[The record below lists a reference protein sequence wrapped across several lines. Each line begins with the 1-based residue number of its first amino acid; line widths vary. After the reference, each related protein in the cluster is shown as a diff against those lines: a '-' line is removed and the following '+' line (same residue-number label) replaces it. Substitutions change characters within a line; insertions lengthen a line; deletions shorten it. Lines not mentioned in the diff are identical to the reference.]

1 MFNRVLSFIG
11 LSETLAIFILIGFAI
26 VFALSFSS
34 YFKSIYIQQNEL
46 AVLLRSIDYEKLN
59 YVVRML
65 YRDDRYAT
73 FLFRRLDGVAK
84 PFVIF
89 IDDGSSYLRC
99 SSIVSVNG
107 GYINRGVLRSIDL
120 SEVNVASSSGVY
132 SYKYY
137 AKAMNYPLNDSVEL
151 CTIYPTS
158 NNVIATIQ
166 FDRPIRQGYSKTVFR
181 SNDRDWRLFGTI
193 IFKVSYL
200 VNPDAIHIKVNGQPY
215 RLRIGDI
222 VRIDIDAKTSQL
234 ILSQEG
240 QIIWIESLKTTRS
253 TIAINNLLI
262 ATNAD
267 IEMTPNMVAVDASS
281 IDLSLSIEI
290 GSNKAGFTRLTYGND
305 DIVNGDSNEY
315 IKVIG
320 WIFNASQP
328 LSIELTS
335 QSLNAEGIAYAIYM
349 GYQYK
354 PQLLRI
360 HIATILNNR
369 IYLLDTYEST
379 LE

>member
-1 MFNRVLSFIG
+1 MSNRELSFIG

-26 VFALSFSS
+26 VFAISLSS
-34 YFKSIYIQQNEL
+34 YFNSIYVQQNEL

-59 YVVRML
+59 YLVRML

-73 FLFRRLDGVAK
+73 FLFKRLDGVAK

-107 GYINRGVLRSIDL
+107 GYKNVLQSIDL
-120 SEVNVASSSGVY
+120 SEINVASSSGVY

-137 AKAMNYPLNDSVEL
+137 AKAMNYPLDDAIEL
-151 CTIYPTS
+151 CTIYPIS
-158 NNVIATIQ
+158 NNVVATIQ
-166 FDRPIRQGYSKTVFR
+166 FDKPLRQGYSKTVIN
-181 SNDRDWRLFGTI
+181 SNNRDWRLFGTM

-200 VNPDAIHIKVNGQPY
+200 RNPDITHITVDGQRY
-215 RLRIGDI
+215 RLRVGDI
-222 VRIDIDAKTSQL
+222 VRIDVDSKTSQL

-240 QIIWIESLKTTRS
+240 QLIWIEYLKTNQS

-267 IEMTPNMVAVDASS
+267 IEMAPDIVAVDASS

-290 GSNKAGFTRLTYGND
+290 SSNKAGFTRLIYGD
-305 DIVNGDSNEY
+305 EDIVNGNSDEY
-315 IKVIG
+315 IKVVG
-320 WIFNASQP
+320 WTVDASQP

-335 QSLNAEGIAYAIYM
+335 QNLNAEGIAYAIYT
-349 GYQYK
+349 GYHYK

-360 HIATILNNR
+360 HIAAILNNR
-369 IYLLDTYEST
+369 IYLLDTYE
-379 LE
+379 LNLD

>member
-1 MFNRVLSFIG
+1 MSNRGLSFIG

-26 VFALSFSS
+26 VFAISLSS
-34 YFKSIYIQQNEL
+34 YFNSIYVQQNEL

-59 YVVRML
+59 YLVRML

-73 FLFRRLDGVAK
+73 FLFKRLDGVAK

-107 GYINRGVLRSIDL
+107 GYKNVLQSIDL
-120 SEVNVASSSGVY
+120 SEINVASSSGVY

-137 AKAMNYPLNDSVEL
+137 AKAMNYPLDDAIEL
-151 CTIYPTS
+151 CTIYPIS
-158 NNVIATIQ
+158 NNVVATIQ
-166 FDRPIRQGYSKTVFR
+166 FDKPLRQGYSKTVIN
-181 SNDRDWRLFGTI
+181 SNNRDWRLFGTM

-200 VNPDAIHIKVNGQPY
+200 RNPDITHITVDGQRY
-215 RLRIGDI
+215 RLRVGDI
-222 VRIDIDAKTSQL
+222 VRIDIDTKTSQL
-234 ILSQEG
+234 VLSQEG
-240 QIIWIESLKTTRS
+240 QLIWIESLKTNQS

-267 IEMTPNMVAVDASS
+267 IEMAPDIVAVDASS

-290 GSNKAGFTRLTYGND
+290 SSNKAGFTRLIYGD
-305 DIVNGDSNEY
+305 EDIVNGNSDEY

-320 WIFNASQP
+320 WTVDASQP

-335 QSLNAEGIAYAIYM
+335 QNLNVEGIAYAIYT
-349 GYQYK
+349 GYHYK

-369 IYLLDTYEST
+369 IYLLDTYE
-379 LE
+379 LNLD

>member
-1 MFNRVLSFIG
+1 LQYLSH
-11 LSETLAIFILIGFAI
+11 LTST
-26 VFALSFSS
+26 
-34 YFKSIYIQQNEL
+34 SIYVQQNEL

-59 YVVRML
+59 YLVRML

-73 FLFRRLDGVAK
+73 FLFKRLDGVAK

-107 GYINRGVLRSIDL
+107 GYKNVLQSIDL
-120 SEVNVASSSGVY
+120 SEINVASSSGVY

-137 AKAMNYPLNDSVEL
+137 AKAMNYPLDDAIEL
-151 CTIYPTS
+151 CTIYPIS
-158 NNVIATIQ
+158 NNVVATIQ
-166 FDRPIRQGYSKTVFR
+166 FDKPLRQGYSKTVIN
-181 SNDRDWRLFGTI
+181 SNNRDWRLFGTM

-200 VNPDAIHIKVNGQPY
+200 RNPDITHITVDGQRY
-215 RLRIGDI
+215 RLRVGDI
-222 VRIDIDAKTSQL
+222 VRIDVDSKTSQL

-240 QIIWIESLKTTRS
+240 QLIWIEYLKTNQS

-267 IEMTPNMVAVDASS
+267 IEMAPDIVAVDASS

-290 GSNKAGFTRLTYGND
+290 SSNKAGFTRLIYGD
-305 DIVNGDSNEY
+305 EDIVNGNSDEY
-315 IKVIG
+315 IKVVG
-320 WIFNASQP
+320 WTVDASQP

-335 QSLNAEGIAYAIYM
+335 QNLNAEGIAYAIYT
-349 GYQYK
+349 GYLYK

-360 HIATILNNR
+360 HIAAILNNR
-369 IYLLDTYEST
+369 IYLLDTYE
-379 LE
+379 LNLD

>member
-1 MFNRVLSFIG
+1 MFNRLLSFTG

-26 VFALSFSS
+26 VFAISFSF

-65 YRDDRYAT
+65 YRDDRYVT

-107 GYINRGVLRSIDL
+107 GYKSVLQPIDL
-120 SEVNVASSSGVY
+120 SEINVASSSGVY

-137 AKAMNYPLNDSVEL
+137 AKTMNYPLNDNVEL

-166 FDRPIRQGYSKTVFR
+166 FDRPIRQGYSKTVF
-181 SNDRDWRLFGTI
+181 SSVDRDWRLFGTI

-200 VNPDAIHIKVNGQPY
+200 INPATPHITVNGQPY
-215 RLRIGDI
+215 RLRVGDI
-222 VRIDIDAKTSQL
+222 VRIDIDTKTSQL

-240 QIIWIESLKTTRS
+240 QIIWIESLKTSQS

-267 IEMTPNMVAVDASS
+267 IEMAPDIVAVDASS
-281 IDLSLSIEI
+281 IDISLSIEI
-290 GSNKAGFTRLTYGND
+290 SSTKAGFTRLTYGD
-305 DIVNGDSNEY
+305 EDIVNGNSNEY
-315 IKVIG
+315 IKVVG
-320 WIFNASQP
+320 WTFDASQP

-335 QSLNAEGIAYAIYM
+335 QNLNAEGIAYAIYM
-349 GYQYK
+349 GYSYK

-360 HIATILNNR
+360 HIATILNNI
-369 IYLLDTYEST
+369 IYLLDTYE
-379 LE
+379 LNLD